1 MKIKPFAESSEQNKE
16 PILVILQKEFD
27 KPGTVL
33 EIGGGTGQHAVY
45 FSSELPHLVWQP
57 TEKAGELPGIC
68 LWMEE
73 AGLSNIHEPVELDV
87 STHPWELDAMDMVFS
102 ANTVHIMSWP
112 EVECMF
118 QGIGNVLRVGGKFCL
133 YGPFNYDNVY
143 TSDSNA
149 QFDVWL
155 KDHDP
160 KSGIRNFENLDQLAQ
175 QVGMSLHKDYEM
187 PANNRI
193 LVWKK
198 VSSQSPGP
206 GNW

>member
-16 PILVILQKEFD
+16 PILAVLQKEFVE
-27 KPGTVL
+27 PGVVL

-57 TEKAGELPGIC
+57 TEKAEQLPGIR

-73 AGLSNIHEPVELDV
+73 AGLANIHEPVELDV
-87 STHPWELDAMDMVFS
+87 SALPWRLDAMDMVFS
-102 ANTVHIMSWP
+102 ANTVHILSWR

-118 QGIGNVLRVGGKFCL
+118 QGIGDVLRIGGKFCL
-133 YGPFNYDNVY
+133 YGPFNYNNAY

-155 KDHDP
+155 KGRNP
-160 KSGIRNFENLDQLAQ
+160 ESGIRDFEGLNKLALQ
-175 QVGMSLHKDYEM
+175 AGMSLHMDHEM

-193 LVWKK
+193 LVWQRNL
-198 VSSQSPGP
+198 VT
-206 GNW
+206 GN